1 MVTVREVSAGKL
13 ITKTKEELKKISEI
27 QPPAWS
33 KFVKSGIHRE
43 RPPEQPDF
51 WYIRAA
57 AIMRKLYVN
66 GPVGV
71 SKLRTNYGG
80 RKRRG
85 YKPAISLR
93 SGGNIIRKIMQQ
105 LEKAGFAEKAK
116 GGRKITAKG
125 QKFLDKIAFEV
136 SKE

>member
-1 MVTVREVSAGKL
+1 MVTARDVPAAKL
-13 ITKTKEELKKISEI
+13 ISKAKEELKKVSEI
-27 QPPAWS
+27 QPPAWM
-33 KFVKSGIHRE
+33 KFAKTGIHRE

-51 WYIRAA
+51 WYIRSA

-71 SKLRTNYGG
+71 SRLRTNYGG
-80 RKRRG
+80 RRRRG
-85 YKPAISLR
+85 YKPAISMR
-93 SGGNIIRKIMQQ
+93 AAGNAIRKILQQ